1 MDPTPWWRSAV
12 IYQVYPR
19 SFADSDGDG
28 IGDLAGVRGKLPYLR
43 DLGADA
49 VWLSPFFTS
58 PMVDGG
64 YDVSDYRGVDPMFG
78 TLGDFDALV
87 RDAHSAGLRVIVDIV
102 PNHSSS
108 AHPWFVSA
116 LASPPGSA
124 ARDRYIFRPGRD
136 SGSAPPNNWE
146 SIFGGPAWT
155 RVPDGSWYLHLFD
168 PTQPDLNWDN
178 PQVRGEF
185 SDILRFWLD
194 RGVDGF
200 RVDVAHGM
208 VKAAGLPDITRHRTG
223 MLDTTAVPYFDQDDV
238 HDIYREWRKILD
250 SYPGE
255 RMAVAEAWV
264 PNPARMSR
272 YVRPDELHQ
281 AFNFDYLTAPWSA
294 PALRAAIDE
303 SIAAVA
309 LVGAPP
315 TWVLGNHD
323 TVRPATRYG
332 SLARARAAA
341 LLMLALPGSAYVYQG
356 EELGLPQVTD
366 LPDEVLQDPV
376 FRRSGG
382 TVRGR
387 DGCRVPIPWTGTEPP
402 YGFSPPS
409 SAPSWLPAPVG
420 WGSLAVAAQSGVAGS
435 TLELYRSALRI
446 RRAHPALGAGPGG
459 SGEPDAPVGPG
470 LRWLPAP
477 SDGVLAFVREPG
489 FGCVANLDPE
499 VAVALPAH
507 REVLLASGPLAD
519 GGALPPDT
527 SAWLAV

>member
-1 MDPTPWWRSAV
+1 MDTTPASLPWWRTAV

-19 SFADSDGDG
+19 SFADSNGDG
-28 IGDLAGVRGKLPYLR
+28 IGDLAGVRDRLPYLR
-43 DLGADA
+43 ELSVDA
-49 VWLSPFFTS
+49 IWLSPFFTS

-64 YDVSDYRGVDPMFG
+64 YDVADYRGVDPMFG
-78 TLGDFDALV
+78 TLDDFDALV
-87 RDAHSAGLRVIVDIV
+87 RDAHAAGLRIIVDIV

-116 LASPPGSA
+116 LASAPGSA
-124 ARDRYIFRPGRD
+124 ERDRYIFRPGRD
-136 SGSAPPNNWE
+136 GEPPNNWQ

-155 RVPDGSWYLHLFD
+155 QVPDGSWYLHLFD
-168 PTQPDLNWDN
+168 PTQPDLNWEN

-208 VKAAGLPDITRHRTG
+208 AKAPGLPDITRHRTG
-223 MLDTTAVPYFDQDDV
+223 MLDTTAVPYLDQDDV

-250 SYPGE
+250 SYPGD

-264 PNPARMSR
+264 PNPVRMAR

-294 PALRAAIDE
+294 PALHRAIDE

-309 LVGAPP
+309 AVGAPP

-332 SLARARAAA
+332 GLDRARAGA

-356 EELGLPQVTD
+356 EELGLPEVTD
-366 LPDEVLQDPV
+366 LPEEVLQDPV

-387 DGCRVPIPWTGTEPP
+387 DGCRVPMPWTGAEPP
-402 YGFSPPS
+402 YGFCVSS
-409 SAPSWLPAPVG
+409 SAPSWLPAPAG
-420 WGSLAVAAQSGVAGS
+420 WASLSVAAQSGTAGS
-435 TLELYRSALRI
+435 TLELYRSALRL
-446 RRAHPALGAGPGG
+446 RRSLPGTALT
-459 SGEPDAPVGPG
+459 
-470 LRWLPAP
+470 WLPAP
-477 SDGVLAFVREPG
+477 ADDVLVFAREPD
-489 FGCVANLDPE
+489 FVCVANLGPA
-499 VAVALPAH
+499 AVPLPAH
-507 REVLLASGPLAD
+507 REILLTSAPLAAD
-519 GGALPPDT
+519 GALPPDT
-527 SAWLAV
+527 TAWLSTSGHPEHRP